1 MNAYRERPMAGT
13 TERYRKKKQGHVST
27 FWALAATLTVVAWIA
42 ALVWNATL

>member
-13 TERYRKKKQGHVST
+13 TERCRKKKQHKSNT